1 MPHADVQSQTERHKE
16 KTKKTWIGFGFRC
29 LLETYLRNLG
39 TKDINYA
46 SIESTCVTAAPMLNY
61 AYMNKK
67 IGKISYMG
75 KGGPQVRIEWLS
87 LGQNRG
93 SMTIFKT
100 SCAACMINTKLPKND
115 NMTNGLTTR
124 KIK

>member
-46 SIESTCVTAAPMLNY
+46 SIESTCITAAPMLNY
-61 AYMNKK
+61 AYMNKNWEN
-67 IGKISYMG
+67 IIH
-75 KGGPQVRIEWLS
+75 
-87 LGQNRG
+87 GQRWPSGENR
-93 SMTIFKT
+93 MAITW
-100 SCAACMINTKLPKND
+100 TKSGIHDHPLRQAVLPA
-115 NMTNGLTTR
+115 
-124 KIK
+124 